1 MVNWEDREYVNP
13 RKKVFKNLDTEEIL
27 ILELQDDPDNVT
39 KEGVPVTAHNL
50 NKMQTDLKEE
60 IRKDTTIDLTTQG
73 WYRVAKCSSYK
84 NGNFPGTSCILKL
97 TTSYSNGAPMTVTLN
112 AITSYTSALI
122 KVLSM
127 KKYSDTVHFS
137 KARIQYNSETRDF
150 FLDVYYNMIN
160 KTNSLNINAIAKD
173 EFWEVLTDTTIT
185 EYETVQE
192 ISLTASDGEE
202 FLTGRIINGK
212 EEYGKRI
219 DFGAL
224 PNNTSKT
231 ISHGINFSKASFIS
245 MQCDFQNTNGYKIS
259 FQNYGIDPT
268 SNSSSIIAFIGNSV
282 ASIKT
287 SSNMSNYTG
296 FVTICYTKN

>member
-13 RKKVFKNLDTEEIL
+13 RKKVFKNLDTQEIL
-27 ILELQDDPDNVT
+27 NLELQDDPSNIT

-50 NKMQTDLKEE
+50 NKMQTDLVSQSVVYY
-60 IRKDTTIDLTTQG
+60 KDLNDI
-73 WYRVAKCSSYK
+73 
-84 NGNFPGTSCILKL
+84 NN
-97 TTSYSNGAPMTVTLN
+97 TSYY
-112 AITSYTSALI
+112 YTSA
-122 KVLSM
+122 SA
-127 KKYSDTVHFS
+127 T
-137 KARIQYNSETRDF
+137 
-150 FLDVYYNMIN
+150 N
-160 KTNSLNINAIAKD
+160 KPPQANGTNGYVFTQMVNENVGYQTYKTTNA
-173 EFWEVLTDTTIT
+173 
-185 EYETVQE
+185 EYERFKNVTWGDWQIKNTVKITTGQE
-192 ISLTASDGEE
+192 
-202 FLTGRIINGK
+202 FKTGRIIDGK

-219 DFGAL
+219 NFGAL

-231 ISHGINFSKASFIS
+231 ISHGINFYNCTFTG
-245 MQCDFQNTNGYKIS
+245 MQCDFQNTSGYKIS